1 MDTEERSSGSVG
13 WACWDGRTHH
23 DELEAFNI
31 LFPSRYPKQKIVS
44 EQYDR
49 QMDSIR
55 SKVLNGCFLLKFLY
69 YPMINLELNFKIFK
83 MSS

>member
-1 MDTEERSSGSVG
+1 
-13 WACWDGRTHH
+13 
-23 DELEAFNI
+23 

-69 YPMINLELNFKIFK
+69 YPMTNLELNFKIFK
-83 MSS
+83 MSP